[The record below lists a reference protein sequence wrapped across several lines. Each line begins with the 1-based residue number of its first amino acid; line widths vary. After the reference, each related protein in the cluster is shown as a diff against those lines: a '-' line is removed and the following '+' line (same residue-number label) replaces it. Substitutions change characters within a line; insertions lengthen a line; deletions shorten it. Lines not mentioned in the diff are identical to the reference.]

1 MARGGRTTRKVQ
13 GRINAIFDGLQQG
26 KEVKEI
32 AEEQGITQRAVYYNM
47 QRPEFQTLIDNMA
60 VGIVRNTES
69 WINEL
74 HDSEDPLDKR
84 LAASLSVQLVKSFA
98 PRIVQTTEQTLKMSL
113 TQQKS
118 EFSDVFGKLTPEEQ
132 APFIEAWKKKKLLEN
147 PPIADCV

>member
-1 MARGGRTTRKVQ
+1 VRK
-13 GRINAIFDGLQQG
+13 RIDAIFDGLQEG
-26 KEVKEI
+26 KSTKEI

-47 QRPEFQTLIDNMA
+47 QRPEFQTLVDDMA
-60 VGIVRNTES
+60 VKMARNTAN
-69 WINEL
+69 WIDEL
-74 HDSEDPLDKR
+74 HSSEDPLDRR